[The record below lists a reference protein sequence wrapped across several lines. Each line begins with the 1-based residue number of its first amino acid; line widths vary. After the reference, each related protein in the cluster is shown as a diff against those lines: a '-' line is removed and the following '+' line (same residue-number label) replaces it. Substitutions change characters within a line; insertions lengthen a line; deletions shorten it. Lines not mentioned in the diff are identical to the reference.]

1 MYTLSWM
8 VFTFCNIFANPSYPC
23 TTERASHEHDVD
35 STTRPIHTN
44 AISNDSPQRWVP
56 LSVVFFAFL
65 HQHDQNDDGFMHATC
80 IDELQ
85 HESLIW
91 THEPMDDKQRTSGM
105 SSNDVGRDRGWLG
118 SIDWPLIGYYYSRID
133 YDVIDEIWRYVALY
147 NNLFFV

>member
-1 MYTLSWM
+1 M
-8 VFTFCNIFANPSYPC
+8 VFTFCNIFANLPIRAPPNERPTG
-23 TTERASHEHDVD
+23 TTWVAQHDQYIRMPLQTIHHTFGASVGSLCH
-35 STTRPIHTN
+35 R
-44 AISNDSPQRWVP
+44 
-56 LSVVFFAFL
+56 
-65 HQHDQNDDGFMHATC
+65 HDQNDDGFMHATC

-133 YDVIDEIWRYVALY
+133 YDVIDEI
-147 NNLFFV
+147 

>member
-1 MYTLSWM
+1 M
-8 VFTFCNIFANPSYPC
+8 
-23 TTERASHEHDVD
+23 
-35 STTRPIHTN
+35 
-44 AISNDSPQRWVP
+44 P

-133 YDVIDEIWRYVALY
+133 YDVIDEI
-147 NNLFFV
+147 